1 MKPAFLIVISIFFI
15 CSAMGQVPVEKT
27 LTASVS
33 TDSTAFNSA
42 GADTDSVNIAQIV
55 ASQVEAA
62 RKKEELNNYT
72 QVADVK
78 TQIPKSNNLGLL
90 NIYKEIESRLS
101 IPEDVMMKA
110 SILISA
116 SFLSTAVIFVRRRKM
131 KRKKQPANKN
141 LKDNI
146 KSLRE
151 EKIQI
156 KGNSKLS
163 SVRNRLTE
171 NATAYNLNQE
181 DASRTAKKLNISTEE
196 ILLAQ
201 RLKRMH

>member
-27 LTASVS
+27 LTTSVS
-33 TDSTAFNSA
+33 TDTTAFNSA
-42 GADTDSVNIAQIV
+42 GADTDSVNIAQMV

-62 RKKEELNNYT
+62 RKKEELNTYT

>member
-1 MKPAFLIVISIFFI
+1 MKPTLLIAISIFLI

-42 GADTDSVNIAQIV
+42 GADTDSVNIAQMV
-55 ASQVEAA
+55 ALQVEAA

-78 TQIPKSNNLGLL
+78 TQITKSNNLGLS
-90 NIYKEIESRLS
+90 NIYKEIENRLS

-181 DASRTAKKLNISTEE
+181 DASRAAKKLNISTEE

>member
-1 MKPAFLIVISIFFI
+1 MKPILLIAISVFLI

-27 LTASVS
+27 LTTSVS
-33 TDSTAFNSA
+33 TDTTAFNSA
-42 GADTDSVNIAQIV
+42 GVDTDSVNIAQMV

-72 QVADVK
+72 QVADVI

-90 NIYKEIESRLS
+90 NIYKEMESRLS

-141 LKDNI
+141 LRDNI

-181 DASRTAKKLNISTEE
+181 DASRAAKKLNISTEE